1 MSLGEN
7 EDRTAAI
14 AAENAELE
22 RATNDGIETIE
33 DRAAPQQQ
41 RPETDAGEPEQPR
54 ELVRGSK
61 FDSKRSSIYEAAKAK
76 RAADQEK
83 IDEAVRDIN
92 DRLEE
97 RQPPVSDE
105 PRRHKLKVHDQEVE
119 LTDDEVKAHAQ
130 QSLAAGNI
138 LEKAK
143 REREQLQNERA
154 EAASILE
161 TLRRERATTP
171 ASGAGTRTSEQRPQ
185 PTIAAGD
192 PPPNQADDDPDLDEI
207 VRRVQLGEHQEG
219 VEAFQKY
226 GDRLIEQLEARI
238 GNLDERIVETM
249 QTVQEN
255 TARQTATREVLESFA
270 KDNPEFR
277 SARLQPALAT
287 ASLEIM
293 EENMRKAGMS
303 DEALNGFISSRRL
316 TRAEGIG
323 AAYRHL
329 LEMDGNKFNLP
340 GHANVLN
347 DAAEVIRKDLN
358 LPPRRQAP
366 APAATVDASARQE
379 RKERIAFQPRRA
391 NAPLQGDRRELTR
404 EERQLA
410 AVRQMKQSRG
420 RRLG

>member
-41 RPETDAGEPEQPR
+41 RQESGAGEPEQPK

-61 FDSKRSSIYEAAKAK
+61 FDTKRSSIYEAAKAK

-92 DRLEE
+92 DRYEE
-97 RQPPVSDE
+97 RQPPASDE
-105 PRRHKLKVHDQEVE
+105 PRRLKLKVHDKELELSEEEVIANAQ
-119 LTDDEVKAHAQ
+119 KAI
-130 QSLAAGNI
+130 AAENI
-138 LEKAK
+138 LEAAKA
-143 REREQLQNERA
+143 QRA
-154 EAASILE
+154 EAAALLE
-161 TLRRERATTP
+161 TLRRERATIP
-171 ASGAGTRTSEQRPQ
+171 ADTAGNPPSEQKPTQ
-185 PTIAAGD
+185 PTKAAGD
-192 PPPNQADDDPDLDEI
+192 PPPNQADEDPDLDEI
-207 VRRVQLGEHQEG
+207 VDRIQVGDPKQAR
-219 VEAFQKY
+219 EALQKF
-226 GDRLIEQLEARI
+226 GDRLIEKATARL
-238 GNLDERIVETM
+238 GNLDEIIVDTM
-249 QTVQEN
+249 ATVQEN

-270 KDNPEFR
+270 KENPEFK

-303 DEALNGFISSRRL
+303 DEALNGFISSRGL

-329 LEMDGNKFNLP
+329 LEMNGNKFNLP
-340 GHANVLN
+340 KHGDVLN

-358 LPPRRQAP
+358 LPSRRQAP

-410 AVRQMKQSRG
+410 AVRQMKASRG